1 MLLSQVES
9 IIATA
14 FYMVYPSINST
25 SYNMCAKLIC
35 NESKYCHI
43 TALLADL
50 HWLPVKFGIEF
61 KILFIVFKIFRGLA
75 PSYLIL
81 NSKTLEL

>member
-1 MLLSQVES
+1 MLLFQVES

-25 SYNMCAKLIC
+25 SYNMCARLIC
-35 NESKYCHI
+35 NESKNCRI
-43 TALLADL
+43 TPLLADL

-61 KILFIVFKIFRGLA
+61 KILLIVFIIFRGLA
-75 PSYLIL
+75 PSYLSL
-81 NSKTLEL
+81 NSKTIEL